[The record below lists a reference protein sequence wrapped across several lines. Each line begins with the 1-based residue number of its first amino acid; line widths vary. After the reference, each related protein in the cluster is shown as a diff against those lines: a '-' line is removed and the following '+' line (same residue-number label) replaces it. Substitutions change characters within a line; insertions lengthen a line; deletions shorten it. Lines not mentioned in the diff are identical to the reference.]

1 MLKFGHPWLLLLLL
15 VIPLYLIWEFVFQK
29 KRRLYLPHSRVKQLR
44 YLSRSQY
51 PYHFLYP
58 VLRSCILLFLC
69 IAVAQ
74 PRWGI
79 KTRDLSNKGVDIV
92 MAIDISGSMLA
103 MDFAPKNR
111 LSAAVSVAKD
121 FVKRRPND
129 RFGLVA
135 FSEYALTQ
143 VPLTFDHLA
152 MLNSLDKLKVNEE
165 ASATAIGMGLAKA
178 VARLKN
184 STAKSKV
191 IILITDGV
199 SNTGE
204 IDPLTAAEMAKELG
218 IKVYPIGVGS
228 KGLVPFPYSDPI
240 FGTRYINT
248 YIDLDME
255 TLNKIAATTGTGKA
269 ALATDAKGLADIM
282 NEIDRLEKTLFTTQ
296 FRYNYSEQFMPFLW
310 LAFAFLVLE
319 LLLKIFILPVLPEQ
333 L

>member
-1 MLKFGHPWLLLLLL
+1 
-15 VIPLYLIWEFVFQK
+15 
-29 KRRLYLPHSRVKQLR
+29 
-44 YLSRSQY
+44 
-51 PYHFLYP
+51 
-58 VLRSCILLFLC
+58 
-69 IAVAQ
+69 
-74 PRWGI
+74 
-79 KTRDLSNKGVDIV
+79 
-92 MAIDISGSMLA
+92 
-103 MDFAPKNR
+103 
-111 LSAAVSVAKD
+111 
-121 FVKRRPND
+121 
-129 RFGLVA
+129 
-135 FSEYALTQ
+135 
-143 VPLTFDHLA
+143 
-152 MLNSLDKLKVNEE
+152 
-165 ASATAIGMGLAKA
+165 
-178 VARLKN
+178 
-184 STAKSKV
+184 V

-204 IDPLTAAEMAKELG
+204 IDPLTAAGMAKELG

-255 TLNKIAATTGTGKA
+255 TLNKIAETTGTGKA

>member
-29 KRRLYLPHSRVKQLR
+29 KRRFYLPHSRVKQLHYLVRGQFSYR
-44 YLSRSQY
+44 YI
-51 PYHFLYP
+51 YP
-58 VLRSCILLFLC
+58 VLRSLILLFLC

-111 LSAAVSVAKD
+111 LSAAVSVARD
-121 FVKRRPND
+121 FVQRRPND

-178 VARLKN
+178 VARLK
-184 STAKSKV
+184 TALPK
-191 IILITDGV
+191 
-199 SNTGE
+199 
-204 IDPLTAAEMAKELG
+204 AKL
-218 IKVYPIGVGS
+218 
-228 KGLVPFPYSDPI
+228 
-240 FGTRYINT
+240 
-248 YIDLDME
+248 
-255 TLNKIAATTGTGKA
+255 
-269 ALATDAKGLADIM
+269 
-282 NEIDRLEKTLFTTQ
+282 LF
-296 FRYNYSEQFMPFLW
+296 
-310 LAFAFLVLE
+310 
-319 LLLKIFILPVLPEQ
+319 
-333 L
+333 